1 MKVNLITYD
10 QQIPEDDRD
19 ILESRADV
27 FARSIQF
34 KPAFWTFVE
43 DHKARKYYQLK
54 SNKPANV
61 CHVQLTLDEIRQMP
75 DSEIERIIIAGE
87 RPCFKPSEHQR
98 ITKEYVENRITEWVT
113 RLDSLFDQV
122 QEWVVDQSEWMAERS
137 IVRQQEEELMRLH
150 RIPPRQVPFLTLW
163 ADKKKNR
170 VSLVPSAL
178 WIIGAD
184 GRVNITTNKR
194 QFILV
199 DRRNGHDGCSDWQIL
214 SGDLRRSSA
223 PFNRNALL
231 SILQG
236 AR

>member
-1 MKVNLITYD
+1 MKLNLITYD
-10 QQIPEDDRD
+10 QRIPEEDRD
-19 ILESRADV
+19 ILESRAAV

-34 KPAFWTFVE
+34 KSASWTFVE
-43 DHKARKYYQLK
+43 DQKARKYYQLK
-54 SNKPANV
+54 SNKPADA

-98 ITKEYVENRITEWVT
+98 ITREYVENRIAEWVS

-122 QEWVVDQSEWMAERS
+122 QEWAGDQSAWQAERS
-137 IVRQQEEELMRLH
+137 LVRQQEEELMRSH

-163 ADKKKNR
+163 ADNKRHR
-170 VSLVPSAL
+170 VSFVPSAL

-184 GRVNITTNKR
+184 GRVNVTTNKH

-214 SGDLRRSSA
+214 SADLRRSSS
-223 PFNRNALL
+223 PFNRHALL